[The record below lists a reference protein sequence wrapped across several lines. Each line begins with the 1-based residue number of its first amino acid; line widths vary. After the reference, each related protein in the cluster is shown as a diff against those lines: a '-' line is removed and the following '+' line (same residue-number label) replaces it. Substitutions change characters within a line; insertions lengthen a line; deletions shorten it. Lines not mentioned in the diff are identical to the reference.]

1 MKGNEGPAGPPG
13 PAVSLGL
20 PRGSGQEPGKGVAEG
35 GFWAGCGRN
44 HGPRHEGIWNKSGC
58 AQLSVVL
65 RSVVRG
71 PGVLLP
77 GGSDSISLSLRAL
90 LVSEVQQDQ
99 GAPLVPLGVQAHK
112 VLLELQE
119 RKACR

>member
-1 MKGNEGPAGPPG
+1 MLRED
-13 PAVSLGL
+13 
-20 PRGSGQEPGKGVAEG
+20 SGQDVAGTMGLGMRE
-35 GFWAGCGRN
+35 F
-44 HGPRHEGIWNKSGC
+44 GISQDALNF
-58 AQLSVVL
+58 VVL

-77 GGSDSISLSLRAL
+77 GGSDSISLSRRAL

-112 VLLELQE
+112 VLLEPQE